1 MKELKEVDCYICNE
15 VNEDN
20 PRSCNLDICLYQEE
34 NKVIKNFYCNTCED
48 MSVEKDGKQYC
59 NNDKCNIM
67 ELEKE
72 FGHVLDSAAYSLTE
86 MLYGED
92 Y

>member
-1 MKELKEVDCYICNE
+1 
-15 VNEDN
+15 
-20 PRSCNLDICLYQEE
+20 
-34 NKVIKNFYCNTCED
+34 